1 MQKRNEKKCVEE
13 LEGSQ
18 FLIFFE
24 PRVFFGDVFS
34 CLGISFLHSKN
45 KIEACDYEVEKRRVE
60 ARARVCTRCFWR
72 RRTRRSEAKTSKTAT
87 ARPETKKKNL
97 ENKTIFSYVFINSL
111 SLSLPLTLPN
121 CPPVCCRWQE
131 PFCAQRSKDIIAKK
145 TSARIEKKKHTIRA
159 SPRKKKNFISLSTLS
174 QFSLPLFQFCF
185 LKLETDTL
193 VGKTKENPP
202 LSLSVSLFLP
212 VFFFLIEGK
221 KKRGEIIISI

>member
-1 MQKRNEKKCVEE
+1 M
-13 LEGSQ
+13 GTF
-18 FLIFFE
+18 FLVWEFL
-24 PRVFFGDVFS
+24 S
-34 CLGISFLHSKN
+34 CIVKIKSKPATT
-45 KIEACDYEVEKRRVE
+45 KWRRGGLRR
-60 ARARVCTRCFWR
+60 ARACARDASGGDGHGAQRQKQAKQR
-72 RRTRRSEAKTSKTAT
+72 RRGPKPKKKTSKTKQFFLMYLST
-87 ARPETKKKNL
+87 H
-97 ENKTIFSYVFINSL
+97 

-159 SPRKKKNFISLSTLS
+159 SPRKKKKFNSLSTLS